1 MRNAC
6 PPKLQCVGGK
16 MMNDEVTKRNRTTG
30 QGCAISVWGIYKGN
44 LVVIPTRPVAAM
56 SGIVTFVD

>member
-1 MRNAC
+1 MLAEASVRRWE
-6 PPKLQCVGGK
+6 K
-16 MMNDEVTKRNRTTG
+16 MNDEVTKRNRTTG